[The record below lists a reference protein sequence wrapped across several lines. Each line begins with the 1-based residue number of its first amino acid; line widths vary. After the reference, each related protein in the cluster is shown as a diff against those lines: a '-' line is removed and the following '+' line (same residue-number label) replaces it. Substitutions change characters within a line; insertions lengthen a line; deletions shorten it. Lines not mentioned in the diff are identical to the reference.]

1 MSSLPP
7 PKSGSLRQ
15 AAQVCVQRLQAAPA
29 LQELSQSERKRPLP
43 TSPRDPSPSNL
54 PPLSQRIRRDIQIE
68 ESEIE
73 SPERE
78 VLRSFSY
85 SENSPAPASPC
96 LRDVPSPASLVFTP
110 AQCVNCESGLEKLEE
125 GPVQE
130 GAFEEGAVV
139 EEGAL
144 EEGVVVGKSDQEDE
158 PPDVAFK
165 VSEFRRR
172 WSERLE
178 DPFLTDDSALKS
190 RILESLVDAYR
201 TPLSVL
207 PDRDFKA
214 VKDEFLDGDLDP
226 VQFLEKLQ
234 SLPRCSE

>member
-15 AAQVCVQRLQAAPA
+15 AAQVCVQRLQAAPVF
-29 LQELSQSERKRPLP
+29 QEHPLSERKRPLP
-43 TSPRDPSPSNL
+43 TSPSDPSPSNL
-54 PPLSQRIRRDIQIE
+54 PPLSQRIRRDIQIG

-78 VLRSFSY
+78 VLRSFSF

-144 EEGVVVGKSDQEDE
+144 EEGVVVGKSDQEDVE
-158 PPDVAFK
+158 DQQGLSSNQESSLICSNCDARMTPEHQCEAMD
-165 VSEFRRR
+165 SEGH
-172 WSERLE
+172 WEDSESE
-178 DPFLTDDSALKS
+178 HDD
-190 RILESLVDAYR
+190 LESEQILY
-201 TPLSVL
+201 PSL
-207 PDRDFKA
+207 
-214 VKDEFLDGDLDP
+214 DLDSEDWA
-226 VQFLEKLQ
+226 EKFTD
-234 SLPRCSE
+234 SIRRFHGN